1 MRCASTWMPEK
12 WTQTPSPSPDLFP
25 AQTLTRNSHS
35 DWHCEW
41 GHFIAIAEAKR
52 KTPEVFPS
60 PRVRFGGAERGIM
73 PEISQASNQLHAVQT
88 TCRNR

>member
-25 AQTLTRNSHS
+25 APTLTRNSHS

-41 GHFIAIAEAKR
+41 GHFNSFHHSVNL
-52 KTPEVFPS
+52 TF
-60 PRVRFGGAERGIM
+60 RG
-73 PEISQASNQLHAVQT
+73 
-88 TCRNR
+88 C

>member
-1 MRCASTWMPEK
+1 MERVEAKGCLRGSVHSQSRVPE
-12 WTQTPSPSPDLFP
+12 TVIDNAHRLFP
-25 AQTLTRNSHS
+25 RVRKMMVFL
-35 DWHCEW
+35 
-41 GHFIAIAEAKR
+41 AIAEAKR

>member
-25 AQTLTRNSHS
+25 APTLTRNSHS

-41 GHFIAIAEAKR
+41 GHFNWLKVAFGPLAYIADRVLIEA
-52 KTPEVFPS
+52 PEVAHRNSAF
-60 PRVRFGGAERGIM
+60 RLG
-73 PEISQASNQLHAVQT
+73 LHS
-88 TCRNR
+88 RKR